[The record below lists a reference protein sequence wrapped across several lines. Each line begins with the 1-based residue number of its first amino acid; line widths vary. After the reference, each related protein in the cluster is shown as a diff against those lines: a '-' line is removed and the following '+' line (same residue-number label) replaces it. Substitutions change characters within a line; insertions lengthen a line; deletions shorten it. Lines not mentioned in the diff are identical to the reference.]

1 MRNRLTKVAGQRGF
15 PFAEIYVSQEKGF
28 CTISAR
34 VEARPILQA
43 TVNPISTWLLLGG
56 CTVQAEHR
64 SRLPPLLDIP
74 EGENSIISWWEEAN
88 PGKPRNANRTP
99 LMFAILGG
107 YQGAGKTLLEW
118 EEVNQGELN
127 NGGQTALK
135 YGPSNRDGVV
145 KILLV

>member
-1 MRNRLTKVAGQRGF
+1 
-15 PFAEIYVSQEKGF
+15 
-28 CTISAR
+28 
-34 VEARPILQA
+34 
-43 TVNPISTWLLLGG
+43 
-56 CTVQAEHR
+56 
-64 SRLPPLLDIP
+64 
-74 EGENSIISWWEEAN
+74 
-88 PGKPRNANRTP
+88 
-99 LMFAILGG
+99 MFAILGG